1 MRPRTICHPEALN
14 DWRANDEAAPAYRWD
29 NPYTFSGETNNA
41 STCEHRTH
49 YDKIPEEQ
57 KAAHRLLARRVKE
70 AIEREIRR
78 CRALREE
85 GET

>member
-14 DWRANDEAAPAYRWD
+14 DWRANDEAAPAYHWD
-29 NPYTFSGETNNA
+29 YPYTYSGETKYE
-41 STCEHRTH
+41 TRKHQ
-49 YDKIPEEQ
+49 IPEEQ
-57 KAAHRLLARRVKE
+57 KAAHQLLARRVKE
-70 AIEREIRR
+70 AIEREARR